1 MEFIYFTTA
10 GLVLY
15 FGSSWILTRVEQARG
30 KQFKYRDLVFF
41 AIIFVLAVS
50 SFNMIQY
57 LTMDSP
63 AKADITLTTE

>member
-15 FGSSWILTRVEQARG
+15 FGSSWILTKVEQARG
-30 KQFKYRDLVFF
+30 KQFKHRDLVFF

-57 LTMDSP
+57 LTVSTEDS
-63 AKADITLTTE
+63 TVSTQSQ

>member
-1 MEFIYFTTA
+1 MLFRS

-41 AIIFVLAVS
+41 AIIFVLAIS

-63 AKADITLTTE
+63 AKADITQTTE

>member
-15 FGSSWILTRVEQARG
+15 FGSSWILTRIEQARG
-30 KQFKYRDLVFF
+30 KLFKHRDLVFF

-57 LTMDSP
+57 LT
-63 AKADITLTTE
+63 ATK